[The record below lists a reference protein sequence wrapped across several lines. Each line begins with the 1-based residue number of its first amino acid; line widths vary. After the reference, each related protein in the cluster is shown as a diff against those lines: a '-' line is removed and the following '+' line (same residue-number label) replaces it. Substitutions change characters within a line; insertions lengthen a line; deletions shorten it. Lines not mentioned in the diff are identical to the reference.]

1 VTVGADTHHCGRS
14 GRRRLARDTDAGDCD
29 RATGNAIALDDLD
42 ARGRALAATV
52 EARPAGAGSRA
63 VAGELGDGGER
74 GGHDQPADGEHGV
87 TGALHQAVRLPR
99 RGHRDARA
107 LN

>member
-29 RATGNAIALDDLD
+29 RATGNAIALDNLD

-52 EARPAGAGSRA
+52 EARPAGAGARA
-63 VAGELGDGGER
+63 GAGELGDGGER

-87 TGALHQAVRLPR
+87 TGALHGVRLTR
-99 RGHRDARA
+99 RGHRDARD